1 MADAAAKL
9 RRMERILEIG
19 RELTSTISLEHLLR
33 KIVAA
38 AAELTESETAAIL
51 LHTGQSGS
59 LRFVAA
65 HRCNDQLVDI
75 PVPIDRSVA
84 GLCFT
89 SGEPVIVRDAQSDP
103 RYYRAADEATGLET
117 RSLLAVPLQFK
128 TRRIGVLE
136 AENKLFDKE
145 FTPEDVETLTA
156 LAAQATAA
164 IENARL
170 VKTLQGA
177 HDLAHALRQ
186 ASVAL
191 SSTLHFDEVLDR
203 LLEEVNRVVPYDAAN
218 VMLLEGD
225 TARIFR
231 GRGYEQFDA
240 LARLRTLRFDL
251 SEVPGLDT
259 MRQSGEPLVLP
270 HVTSDDDWVHFAT
283 DQHWIKSYIGVP
295 IVIREELIGFLNV
308 FSATPGF
315 FKPGDAERMQAFASH
330 AAIGIEN
337 ARLYHQAQQELDR
350 RMQTEEELRKHR
362 DQLEEIVEDRT
373 LDLTTANLQLK
384 QEINERA
391 RVEQALREYAVEL
404 EARNEEL
411 DAFAY
416 AVAHDLKGP
425 LNVMTGFAHL
435 LETGLDHMSPQQIQ
449 ESTQAISRGGQ
460 KMTSIINA
468 LLLLA
473 RVRREEIEM
482 APLDMGVIV
491 REAIDRL
498 AHEIAEHQAEL
509 SFPDHWPRAT
519 GYAPWVEEIWV
530 NYLSNA
536 IKYGGRPP
544 KIRLAARAQEEGFV
558 RFKVRDNGPGLS
570 PAEQARLFTPFTR
583 LHRVKA
589 EGHGLG
595 LSIVERIAYKLGG
608 AVGVE
613 SSGFPGQGSIFYFTL
628 PLADDDA

>member
-1 MADAAAKL
+1 MADAEAKL
-9 RRMERILEIG
+9 RKMERILEIG

-75 PVPIDRSVA
+75 PVPVDRSVA

-103 RYYRAADEATGLET
+103 RYFPAADEATGFQT

-136 AENKLFDKE
+136 AQNKLVDKA
-145 FTPEDVETLTA
+145 FVPEDVETLTA
-156 LAAQATAA
+156 LATQATAA

-191 SSTLHFDEVLDR
+191 GSTLHFDEVLDR

-231 GRGYEQFDA
+231 GRGYEHSGA
-240 LARLRTLRFDL
+240 LAELRTLRFNL
-251 SEVPGLDT
+251 PEVPGLDR
-259 MRQSGEPLVLP
+259 MRESEQPLVLP
-270 HVTSDDDWVHFAT
+270 NVTAGDDWLHFAA
-283 DQHWIKSYIGVP
+283 DERWIKSYIGVP
-295 IVIREELIGFLNV
+295 IIIREEVIGFLNV

-435 LETGLDHMSPQQIQ
+435 LETSFDHMSPQQIQ
-449 ESTQAISRGGQ
+449 ESTQAISRGGR

-498 AHEIAEHQAEL
+498 AHEIDESKAEISSPEE
-509 SFPDHWPRAT
+509 WPKAM
-519 GYAPWVEEIWV
+519 GYAPWVEEVWV

-536 IKYGGRPP
+536 IKYGGQPP
-544 KIRLAARAQEEGFV
+544 NIELGASVEGGGMV
-558 RFKVRDNGPGLS
+558 RFQVRDNGPGLS
-570 PAEQARLFTPFTR
+570 AEEQARLFTPFTR

-595 LSIVERIAYKLGG
+595 LSIVERIIYNLVGE
-608 AVGVE
+608 VGVE
-613 SSGFPGQGSIFYFTL
+613 SAGFPGQGSTFYFTL
-628 PLADDDA
+628 PAADGGS

>member
-1 MADAAAKL
+1 MANAAAKL
-9 RRMERILEIG
+9 RKMERILEIG

-38 AAELTESETAAIL
+38 AAELTDSETAAIL
-51 LHTGQSGS
+51 LQTGQTGN

-65 HRCNDQLVDI
+65 HQFNERLVDI
-75 PVPIDRSVA
+75 AVPIDRSVA

-89 SGEPVIVRDAQSDP
+89 SGEPVIVRDAHSDP
-103 RYYRAADEATGLET
+103 RYYPAADEAVGHQT

-136 AENKLFDKE
+136 AQNKLSDQA

-191 SSTLHFDEVLDR
+191 GSTLHFDEVLDR

-231 GRGYEQFDA
+231 GRGYERFGT
-240 LARLRTLRFDL
+240 LAKLRTLRFNL
-251 SEVPGLDT
+251 PEVPGLNT
-259 MRQSGEPLVLP
+259 MRESGEPLVLP
-270 HVTSDDDWVHFAT
+270 KVTVSDDWLHFAA
-283 DQHWIKSYIGVP
+283 DERWIKSYIGVP
-295 IVIREELIGFLNV
+295 IIIREEIIGFLNV

-315 FKPGDAERMQAFASH
+315 FKPGDAERMQAFAAH

-362 DQLEEIVEDRT
+362 DQLEEMIEDRT
-373 LDLTTANLQLK
+373 LDLTTANLQLR
-384 QEINERA
+384 QEIEERA
-391 RVEQALREYAVEL
+391 KAEQALREYAVEL

-416 AVAHDLKGP
+416 TVAHDLKGP

-435 LETGLDHMSPQQIQ
+435 LETGFDHMSPQQIQ
-449 ESTQAISRGGQ
+449 ESTEAISRGGQ
-460 KMTSIINA
+460 KMTSIISA

-473 RVRREEIEM
+473 RVRREEIET
-482 APLDMGVIV
+482 APLDMGAIV
-491 REAIDRL
+491 KEAIQRL
-498 AHEIAEHQAEL
+498 AHEVEEHQAEL
-509 SFPDHWPRAT
+509 TFPDHWPTAT
-519 GYAPWVEEIWV
+519 GYAPWVEEVWV

-536 IKYGGRPP
+536 IKYGGQPP
-544 KIRLAARAQEEGFV
+544 RIKLGAGVIEGSFV
-558 RFKVRDNGPGLS
+558 RFEVRDNGPGLS

-583 LHRVKA
+583 LHQVKA

-595 LSIVERIAYKLGG
+595 LSIVERIIYKLRGH
-608 AVGVE
+608 VGVE
-613 SSGFPGQGSIFYFTL
+613 SSGFPGQGSVFYFTL
-628 PLADDDA
+628 PAVDGDS